1 MMEMKDLIQQLK
13 DKNAL
18 LKAQK
23 GKSKKFTVFLVQIS
37 NLRILSSSLCL
48 CMVCGEFDEQ
58 IFF

>member
-23 GKSKKFTVFLVQIS
+23 GKSKKFTVFLVQFS
-37 NLRILSSSLCL
+37 NLRILSSSLSGL
-48 CMVCGEFDEQ
+48 
-58 IFF
+58 